1 MKRGYLEREAD
12 VSGVTGTGN
21 VAELVIAS
29 DGRVVI
35 FWPTGEGVWPNLEE
49 AMKVHGHG
57 GKTIAVIL
65 DDPELED
72 VSHCEDCH
80 TIVIAGSG
88 GECDKH
94 DFGCP
99 ACLNQVTQDGVSSS

>member
-65 DDPELED
+65 DDPEAVDPAHCGFCHQDPYLHCTDHEVCPGCLE
-72 VSHCEDCH
+72 
-80 TIVIAGSG
+80 TI
-88 GECDKH
+88 
-94 DFGCP
+94 
-99 ACLNQVTQDGVSSS
+99 